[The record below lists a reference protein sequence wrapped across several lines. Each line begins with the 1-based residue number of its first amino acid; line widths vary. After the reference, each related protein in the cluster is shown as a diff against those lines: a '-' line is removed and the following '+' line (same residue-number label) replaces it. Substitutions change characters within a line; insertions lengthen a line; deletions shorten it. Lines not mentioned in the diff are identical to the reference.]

1 MDFTTMNDKHYP
13 VSVRLTA
20 SEKEHL
26 ERIATTKML
35 NKKDGSVSL
44 GLALKDLIK
53 TSILTQNNPKQ
64 EDYTDQLK
72 HLIRINEQ
80 ANVMIPQLLF
90 NAIFTSKYITSV
102 LDNEKYKQLYQ
113 DTMEQLVEKC
123 GQIQQQDYRD
133 IYVSYDQKNMKT
145 IPIEKEK
152 NKWKSR

>member
-80 ANVMIPQLLF
+80 ANVMIP
-90 NAIFTSKYITSV
+90 
-102 LDNEKYKQLYQ
+102 
-113 DTMEQLVEKC
+113 
-123 GQIQQQDYRD
+123 
-133 IYVSYDQKNMKT
+133 
-145 IPIEKEK
+145 
-152 NKWKSR
+152 